1 MRSQDF
7 ILTVF
12 RECGYDGNYC
22 TEIFQLPSMEE
33 AARES
38 IRYLRPI
45 ADRVYG
51 GNTHCSDISRI
62 RDDSGRGSGEGM
74 QI

>member
-1 MRSQDF
+1 MGSEMCIRDS
-7 ILTVF
+7 
-12 RECGYDGNYC
+12 YC

-51 GNTHCSDISRI
+51 GNTHCNEAGRNKDG
-62 RDDSGRGSGEGM
+62 SGRSRKEGM